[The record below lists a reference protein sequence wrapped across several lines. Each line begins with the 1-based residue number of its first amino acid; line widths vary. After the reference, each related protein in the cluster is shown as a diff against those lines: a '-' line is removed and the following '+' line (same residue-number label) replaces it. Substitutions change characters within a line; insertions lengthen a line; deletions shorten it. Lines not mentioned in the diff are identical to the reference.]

1 MAPFRKVASTRGA
14 FALGFLTWSLAAQ
27 DPRPTVPGPQAPGA
41 PTPPTRPQAP
51 PPPESWAA
59 ESRPVR
65 LSGTPAQVRVYAA
78 EDILRSGARTLGE
91 FLVREMP
98 GQIQNEG
105 GPGLP
110 SRSFLGGLRPQDTV
124 VLFDGIP
131 VSDPGRL
138 GTDLNEIP
146 LVGVTRIEVITGSPG
161 MGFSGAGGTI
171 ALYTGKPK
179 EEGPSGDL
187 SGLGGANGRG
197 SATVAPGYGWE
208 DGYLRGGSFTA
219 EEKQTTDTTRPYRQ
233 VSNFFAFGQKVD
245 DVTWTLGW
253 RHTAFGV
260 PTPFQDVTESTRV
273 YNPSRESRQQGDSG
287 LLRLDFAL
295 SEVSSFE
302 TTFSM
307 SRFRHEAP
315 DEGLATP
322 QRFEGRDARLQLA
335 YHRQVTPRIGL
346 SLRTD
351 YGETR
356 QDGTEDPDVTGRA
369 RQRTYGLGLEWRF
382 DVRPTLR
389 IIGQARNAWFKQTAL
404 RPDGSDAD
412 ILNGSGAMFRL
423 GANQELPWGF
433 RLYAGAGT
441 GTLPPHLIQQL
452 RNLAIPG
459 ATPLKAEKLTFSQI
473 GLGWGTGRAYGKL
486 EAQQLSL
493 TDAIGIEAQA
503 TTTGPRMIPGL
514 SAANVAG
521 GTAYVNQD
529 RIRLRG
535 VEGTLGW
542 SPLKHFGLEAFARA
556 QEARDLNAAP
566 GQEFSTPAVQRR
578 PFSTHGLK
586 TRIGADAVRVD
597 VHYTLVGHQ
606 FASIGDCDCA
616 APVPTIRPIK
626 AVFRDV
632 GMTTTVKAGKHWTL
646 IWRGEHLLQ
655 PKVDPAEWVARL
667 KDSQNDTFMV
677 YGYPA
682 ARPSYSFEA
691 RFTY

>member
-1 MAPFRKVASTRGA
+1 MG
-14 FALGFLTWSLAAQ
+14 LLATGLVAQ
-27 DPRPTVPGPQAPGA
+27 DPKAPEPRTQPPVPGP
-41 PTPPTRPQAP
+41 PQAP
-51 PPPESWAA
+51 PPQAPPTPESWAA

-65 LSGTPAQVRVYAA
+65 LTGTPAQVRVFGA
-78 EDILRSGARTLGE
+78 DDLLRSGARTLGE

-98 GQIQNEG
+98 GQVQNEG

-110 SRSFLGGLRPQDTV
+110 SRSFLGGLRPQDTT

-171 ALYTGKPK
+171 ALFTGKPT

-187 SGLGGANGRG
+187 SGLGGAHGRG

-208 DGYLRGGSFTA
+208 DGYLRAGSLTA
-219 EEKQTTDTTRPYRQ
+219 EEKQTTDTVRPYRQ
-233 VSNFFAFGQKVD
+233 VSNFFAFGQKVE

-260 PTPFQDVTESTRV
+260 PAPFQDVTETTRV
-273 YNPSRESRQQGDSG
+273 YNPGRETRQQGDSG
-287 LLRLDFAL
+287 LLKVGVALD
-295 SEVSSFE
+295 ERSSVE
-302 TTFSM
+302 GTFSM

-315 DEGLATP
+315 DEGLADP
-322 QRFEGRDARLQLA
+322 QRYEGRDARLQLA
-335 YHRQVTPRIGL
+335 YHRQVSPRTGL
-346 SLRTD
+346 SFRLD
-351 YGETR
+351 LGEAR
-356 QDGTEDPDVTGRA
+356 QDGTEDPDVAGRA
-369 RQRTYGLGLEWRF
+369 RQRTYGVGLEWRF
-382 DVRPTLR
+382 EPVTGFRV
-389 IIGQARNAWFKQTAL
+389 IGQARNAWFKQTLL
-404 RPDGSDAD
+404 RGDGTEAD
-412 ILNGSGAMFRL
+412 LLSGNGAMVRL
-423 GANQELPWGF
+423 GLNQELPWGF
-433 RLYAGAGT
+433 RIYAGAGT

-452 RNLAIPG
+452 RNDAIPG
-459 ATPLKAEKLTFSQI
+459 STPLRAEKLAFSQI
-473 GLGWGTGRAYGKL
+473 GLGWGTGRAYVRV
-486 EAQQLSL
+486 EAQQMRLR
-493 TDAIGIEAQA
+493 DAIGVEAQA
-503 TTTGPRMIPGL
+503 TLPGPRGVAGL
-514 SAANVAG
+514 GAANVAG
-521 GTAYVNQD
+521 GNAYVNQD
-529 RIRLRG
+529 RIRIQG
-535 VEGTLGW
+535 VETTLGW
-542 SPLKHFGLEAFARA
+542 TPLRFLGVEAFARA
-556 QEARDLNAAP
+556 QEARDLNAAA
-566 GQEFSTPAVQRR
+566 GQEFATPAVQRR

-586 TRIGADAVRVD
+586 TRIGGDTVRVD
-597 VHYTLVGHQ
+597 LHYTLVGHQ

-616 APVPTIRPIK
+616 APVPTIRPIQ

-632 GMTTTVKAGKHWTL
+632 GMTTTVKAGKRWTL

-655 PKVDPAEWVARL
+655 PKVDAAEWVARL

>member
-1 MAPFRKVASTRGA
+1 MVKVPFRKVASLRS
-14 FALGFLTWSLAAQ
+14 FAWMGLLASGLSA
-27 DPRPTVPGPQAPGA
+27 QAPM
-41 PTPPTRPQAP
+41 PTMPQGPPPEGMPAP
-51 PPPESWAA
+51 PKPPAPPESWAA

-65 LSGTPAQVRVYAA
+65 LSGTPAQVRVYGA
-78 EDILRSGARTLGE
+78 EEIGRSGARTLGE

-146 LVGVTRIEVITGSPG
+146 LVGVARIEVITGSPG
-161 MGFSGAGGTI
+161 MGFSGSGGTI
-171 ALYTGKPK
+171 ALYTGKPRMD
-179 EEGPSGDL
+179 GPSADL
-187 SGLGGANGRG
+187 SGLGGGRG
-197 SATVAPGYGWE
+197 RGGATVAPGYGWE
-208 DGYLRGGSFTA
+208 DGYLRGGTYTA

-233 VSNFFAFGQKVD
+233 VSNFLAFSQKVE

-260 PTPFQDVTESTRV
+260 PTPFQDVTETTRV
-273 YNPSRESRQQGDSG
+273 YNPGRESRQQGDSG
-287 LLRLDFAL
+287 LLKLDFAL
-295 SEVSSFE
+295 TETSSFE

-315 DEGLATP
+315 DEGTALP

-335 YHRQVTPRIGL
+335 YHRQVTPRTGL
-346 SLRTD
+346 SLRLD
-351 YGETR
+351 YGESR

-369 RQRTYGLGLEWRF
+369 RQRSYGLGFEWRF
-382 DVRPTLR
+382 EPVPGLR
-389 IIGQARNAWFKQTAL
+389 FIGQGRNAWFKQTLL
-404 RPDGSDAD
+404 RADGTDAD
-412 ILNGSGAMFRL
+412 LLSGSGALFKL
-423 GANQELPWGF
+423 GLNKELPWGF

-441 GTLPPHLIQQL
+441 GTQAPHLIQQL
-452 RNLAIPG
+452 RNAEIPT
-459 ATPLKAEKLTFSQI
+459 ASPLKTEKLTFTQI
-473 GLGWGTGRAYGKL
+473 GLGWGTGRAYARM
-486 EAQQLSL
+486 EAQQVRM
-493 TDAIGIEAQA
+493 TDAIGVEAQS
-503 TTTGPRMIPGL
+503 TLTGPRLVKGMAG
-514 SAANVAG
+514 ANVAAG
-521 GTAYVNQD
+521 NGYVNQD
-529 RIRLRG
+529 RIRLQG
-535 VEGTLGW
+535 VETTFGW
-542 SPLKHFGLEAFARA
+542 TPLKHLGLEAFVRA
-556 QEARDLNAAP
+556 QEARDLNAAA
-566 GQEFSTPAVQRR
+566 GQEFATPAVQRR

-597 VHYTLVGHQ
+597 IHYTLVGHQ

-616 APVPTIRPIK
+616 APVPTIRPIQ

-632 GMTTTVKAGKHWTL
+632 GMTTTVKAGKRWTL

-655 PKVDPAEWVARL
+655 PKVDAAEWVARM

-691 RFTY
+691 RYTY